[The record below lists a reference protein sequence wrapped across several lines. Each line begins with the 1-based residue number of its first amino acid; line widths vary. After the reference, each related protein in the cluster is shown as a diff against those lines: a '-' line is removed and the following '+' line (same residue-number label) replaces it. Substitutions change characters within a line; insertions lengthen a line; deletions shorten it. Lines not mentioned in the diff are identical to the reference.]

1 MSSWIV
7 KLPDKQI
14 WLTQLPLSRRAQ
26 TTEASLTTAKMDKK
40 VIPLKTTKSGED
52 EVPIKTELK
61 IETMK
66 KEPKPE

>member
-1 MSSWIV
+1 
-7 KLPDKQI
+7 
-14 WLTQLPLSRRAQ
+14 
-26 TTEASLTTAKMDKK
+26 MDKK
-40 VIPLKTTKSGED
+40 VMPLKKTKSGED